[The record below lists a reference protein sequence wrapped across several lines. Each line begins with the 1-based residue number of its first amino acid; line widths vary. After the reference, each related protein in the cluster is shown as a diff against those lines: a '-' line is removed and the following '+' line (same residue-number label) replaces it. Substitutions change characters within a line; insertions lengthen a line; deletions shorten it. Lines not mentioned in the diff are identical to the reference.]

1 MPFDFARLEAS
12 RQARDP
18 VDRTRPVALPRGIDE
33 NTKRV
38 RYHRQDY
45 AVAKVY
51 DDGREPDVI
60 RYNLTPVDAEA
71 QAGRLRDAMT
81 EADVKKALDEGWNY
95 KVIFVRGNKP
105 KARRTWKA
113 VGR

>member
-1 MPFDFARLEAS
+1 MPFDFARLERARLARAGRDTTAPVKLTGRAEAS
-12 RQARDP
+12 K
-18 VDRTRPVALPRGIDE
+18 RP
-33 NTKRV
+33 

-45 AVAKVY
+45 AVARVY
-51 DDGREPDVI
+51 DDGREPEI
-60 RYNLTPVDAEA
+60 LRFNLTPVDAEA

-81 EADVKKALDEGWNY
+81 DADVQKSLDEGWNY